1 MIRTIR
7 RVLGVTALA
16 AVASV
21 GFVGVASAPA
31 GADAFGYTVQVQFP
45 LGFPE
50 PPAFQCR
57 LAKVDLATGALT
69 PIGGYLPST
78 SFACA
83 KDLAFAP
90 NGALYGIAEAAS
102 VPNDSSDT
110 VIVPSGPTAQAP
122 PTPEVHLVRFDTTTG
137 AVTDLG
143 AIGTA
148 GATLSGRAAGG
159 ITFDAAGRLWV
170 YMVGF
175 DDACDHLAFC
185 LYQVDPANPA
195 NSVFKGR
202 GPIETFLFGLTANC
216 AGDVFTL
223 EQGTEVGPA
232 DDVNVEISGNFLDSV
247 DTSTG
252 AATKIGPSFGTS
264 RFVQS
269 IDFGADG
276 VLYGIGTVLSQGFG
290 SSTGYVYTLNPS
302 TGSATLGAKL
312 SAASSF
318 TFVQGLAVA
327 PLDCQGPPPPAVT
340 PAFTG

>member
-1 MIRTIR
+1 
-7 RVLGVTALA
+7 
-16 AVASV
+16 
-21 GFVGVASAPA
+21 
-31 GADAFGYTVQVQFP
+31 
-45 LGFPE
+45 
-50 PPAFQCR
+50 
-57 LAKVDLATGALT
+57 
-69 PIGGYLPST
+69 
-78 SFACA
+78 
-83 KDLAFAP
+83 
-90 NGALYGIAEAAS
+90 
-102 VPNDSSDT
+102 
-110 VIVPSGPTAQAP
+110 
-122 PTPEVHLVRFDTTTG
+122 VHLVRFDTTTG

-175 DDACDHLAFC
+175 DDACDKSAFC
-185 LYQVDPANPA
+185 LYQVDPADLANP
-195 NSVFKGR
+195 VFKGND
-202 GPIETFLFGLTANC
+202 PIETFLFGLTANC
-216 AGDVFTL
+216 AGGVFTL
-223 EQGTEVGPA
+223 EQGTDVFSA
-232 DDVNVEISGNFLDSV
+232 DDVGVAISGNFLDSV

-252 AATKIGPSFGTS
+252 TATKIGPSFGTS